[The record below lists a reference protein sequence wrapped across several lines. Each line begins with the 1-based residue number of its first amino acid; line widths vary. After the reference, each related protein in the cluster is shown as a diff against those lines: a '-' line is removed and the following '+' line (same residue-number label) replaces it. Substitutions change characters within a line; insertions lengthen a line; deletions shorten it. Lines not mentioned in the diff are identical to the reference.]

1 MGTVIAGESP
11 SSVNF
16 LNRLWNMIKNILT
29 VSTLAFA
36 ALFLI
41 ACSDYKAAAP
51 AAPAE
56 KQGSTAVSLDT
67 GEGSFSFKSDSD
79 GDSTAVSVDTDSD
92 GGSNGNKK

>member
-1 MGTVIAGESP
+1 
-11 SSVNF
+11 
-16 LNRLWNMIKNILT
+16 MIKNILT

-41 ACSDYKAAAP
+41 ACSDDKA

-67 GEGSFSFKSDSD
+67 GDGSFSFKSDSND
-79 GDSTAVSVDTDSD
+79 DSTAVSVDTGSD
-92 GGSNGNKK
+92 GGNNGNKK